1 MSTAGDNKNTD
12 AVDETQCHQL
22 MLAAQNGDQLKYREL
37 LLQVD
42 VIARRHLI
50 PKLHLIN
57 DLDDLCQEILLS
69 VHNAR
74 HTFNPQKPLL
84 PWLYAII
91 NYRFQDYLRAH
102 YRARRHVTQEL
113 TDAEEIISP
122 EDPQTTWEYRNLS
135 QKLLSYLLPQQRR
148 IIQMLYINGNSAEEV
163 SEALNLSVA
172 NVRTTAH
179 RATKLILKKMAI
191 HHENH

>member
-1 MSTAGDNKNTD
+1 VSIAGDNKNTG
-12 AVDETQCHQL
+12 AADETHCHQL
-22 MLAAQNGDQLKYREL
+22 MLAAQSGDQTKYREL
-37 LLQVD
+37 LSQVD
-42 VIARRHLI
+42 LIARRHLTQ
-50 PKLHLIN
+50 KLHLIN

-74 HTFNPQKPLL
+74 HTFDPQKPIH

-113 TDAEEIISP
+113 TSAEETISP

-148 IIQMLYINGNSAEEV
+148 IIQMLYMNGHSAEEV
-163 SEALNLSVA
+163 SVALNLSVA

-179 RATKLILKKMAI
+179 RATKLIRKKMAT
-191 HHENH
+191 HYENH